1 MVIDVCYLKLK
12 IYFLIFL
19 INPQKVN
26 ILNAFYSCTNKV
38 IEDCLSS

>member
-19 INPQKVN
+19 INQQKVN

-38 IEDCLSS
+38 IKDCLSS